1 MTKTH
6 ELERHGSTL
15 LSKAGFTF
23 SSSFFFNFWPRAS
36 SATLL
41 HNFSYNLNF
50 QVNTTLRVK
59 RIGKMLATLTD
70 WLTLSFFCLIPWF
83 FKKGFFLVDWS
94 NKLTA
99 ATHVIGAQCLNFHF
113 ISENN
118 FQTQF
123 AFTSWSPLC

>member
-23 SSSFFFNFWPRAS
+23 SSSYFWFLTGSKFCYGP
-36 SATLL
+36 
-41 HNFSYNLNF
+41 NFSYNLNF

-94 NKLTA
+94 NKVTA

-113 ISENN
+113 ISENI